1 MTTELLALTATTL
14 ALTFTFSATRTLA
27 VCLTSSFTRVSSR
40 AATWF
45 TATMDLAR
53 IGLIV
58 CLLEGIFRLSQ

>member
-1 MTTELLALTATTL
+1 MTTELLALTATL

-53 IGLIV
+53 IGLIF
-58 CLLEGIFRLSQ
+58 CTSEGIFRLSQ